1 MRRRAIPVLC
11 AVLLAAAAAGAD
23 GAGPSQQRVV
33 NINTAS
39 ADQLQLLPGI
49 GPALAKRIIE
59 FREANGP
66 FEKVDELVAVRGIGE
81 KSLAKLRPYVVTSGA
96 TDLTEKVRSPRG
108 TSTSADG

>member
-1 MRRRAIPVLC
+1 
-11 AVLLAAAAAGAD
+11 
-23 GAGPSQQRVV
+23 V
-33 NINTAS
+33 NINTAT
-39 ADQLQLLPGI
+39 AEQLELLPGI

-96 TDLTEKVRSPRG
+96 TDLTEKVASRRG
-108 TSTSADG
+108 TSAAAGG